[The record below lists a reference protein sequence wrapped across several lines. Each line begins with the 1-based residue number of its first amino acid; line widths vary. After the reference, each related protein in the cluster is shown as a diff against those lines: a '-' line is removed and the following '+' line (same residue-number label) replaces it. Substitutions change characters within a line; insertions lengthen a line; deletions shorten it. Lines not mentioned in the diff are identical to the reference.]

1 MSFCPNCG
9 APINEGTKFC
19 QSCGAVV
26 NAAQPAAPVAP
37 AAPAQSVQP
46 AAPAAQ
52 PVYQQ
57 PVYQQ
62 PVQSAQPVQPVYQ
75 QSVQPVQP
83 AYQQPVQPAYQT
95 KPNATHAKKT
105 NGLCIAGFILALCS
119 LITLGATSFIGF
131 ILSVIGTIL
140 AFVKN
145 QKGKVLGIIGIVL
158 SLIFML
164 TAISLYSYL
173 GDYYKEHDDNPSR
186 TSRTEQPETEETKKP
201 VNNDSTVKFVVTTRW
216 VEIDS
221 GRYLYF
227 GNEGSYKLSDSFYNT
242 DDNFSAGTYKM
253 YSGEDAIDK
262 LKTDYADEGMDEE
275 DISYWIECDPSCERQ
290 NFVLIVLSPE
300 EIWTNGE
307 KAEGEGAV
315 SIYAGFICTSSDYD
329 HELKLEIFPTM
340 AEYSFI
346 PEIAYIENFGSNE
359 TSDTS
364 EESFSSDVD
373 LMGDSI
379 TGTVALYQGAWADWH
394 EADGL
399 DDYYESR
406 VQKINMGTG
415 TIINLSVFREQYNS
429 QAPEAYA
436 DLIRQSMENE
446 GCTGITVEETV
457 IGGYSAYTVTG
468 LYSDGIYLTIWY
480 FVDGNNKLHYISVE
494 YTEEDIVSY
503 EMVRDTYNLD

>member
-62 PVQSAQPVQPVYQ
+62 PVQSA
-75 QSVQPVQP
+75 QPVQP

-242 DDNFSAGTYKM
+242 DDSFSAGTYKM